1 MRVRINYIALV
12 LALYLTMFTQISVAD
27 EPRILAVVVSSNI
40 DVSATKA
47 ISANELKLIYW
58 RKKLYWSGGVRMH
71 PVNLYAEHA
80 IRQMFSKAVLGGL
93 PMTQTDYWN
102 GLYYHGVS
110 PPHSVQSEEAVLRY
124 VAETKGSIGY
134 VDACNVDGRVK
145 AILWIYHDQI
155 TANSP
160 DNIQCQ

>member
-1 MRVRINYIALV
+1 MRFNINHIALFV
-12 LALYLTMFTQISVAD
+12 ALYLAAFAMVSLAD
-27 EPRILAVVVSSNI
+27 ESQILAVVVSSNTE
-40 DVSATKA
+40 VASTKA

-71 PVNLYAEHA
+71 PVNLNAENT
-80 IRQMFSKAVLGGL
+80 IRQMFSKAALGSL
-93 PMTQTDYWN
+93 PITQTDYWN

-134 VDACNVDGRVK
+134 VDVCNVDARVK
-145 AILWIYHDQI
+145 AILWIYQNHI
-155 TANSP
+155 TTNPP
-160 DNIQCQ
+160 DNMQCQ

>member
-1 MRVRINYIALV
+1 VRVRINYIALLV
-12 LALYLTMFTQISVAD
+12 ALYLAVFATVSLAD

-58 RKKLYWSGGVRMH
+58 RKNLYWSGGVRMH

-160 DNIQCQ
+160 GNIQCQ